1 MSQVSHGF
9 SCSCTAKNRT
19 GNTGDAAT
27 TRGGLPPQS
36 RHTDLPSTPTS
47 LGATSG
53 RHHATDATSRH
64 GSGDLVSARR
74 HGSGDVASTSSTPTA
89 TSSRRQGTTSQGES
103 GSDLVSVSPAADA
116 TSSRCQGIDTTSRR
130 DESGDLVSE
139 KTRHVSGDVASTSSG
154 TPDAT
159 NSRRQAA
166 DTTKSGDLVSARNRV
181 SEQVALIEQRGH
193 DQTAANQEGFGNP
206 EGRSRA
212 RDAGVSVHFAIGNED
227 AELQDDKEK
236 RMKRQAE
243 STDASRKKHSGDAT
257 VQPEYHHRQ
266 QELKPAAAPAVQ
278 SAAPIVSR
286 KEEDD
291 AAGARGKAL
300 SQELQAQ
307 NLGPLRQKI
316 LKTVDDLKGDL
327 SELFSKS
334 PELNPTPRARPPRL
348 PKQQATRA
356 VSSRLPAARARHAA
370 AAGDVHRGSAV
381 KAGPRGLPSRRY
393 RQCRAADSWSHSMS
407 CHHGCCGH
415 HGKPECSSC
424 RGYCCRP
431 RTHEPSAPR
440 NNKPPAAKEKR
451 RPPPRNHCRPVLK
464 GAPFIICSSCFTLVQ
479 VPADFAVATKT
490 VRKLRCGSCSTVL
503 SYSYRDPGRRK
514 KDDQLSTD
522 GGSEMHHTEPDPFA
536 PFVDGFGLSSY
547 STEDEQPLHV
557 SRNSSFGTIDGA
569 RGVGRLHRLMGYGS
583 ATELLR
589 HSPDLYESFSE
600 RTTPDVGHCY
610 DDRKGK
616 GVCVDEDDDHDVDDS
631 DEEDDGVLRR
641 SAARGSG
648 WPLGKGIPAPGA
660 IKIK

>member
-1 MSQVSHGF
+1 MDSL
-9 SCSCTAKNRT
+9 CSCTAKNRT

-27 TRGGLPPQS
+27 TTGSPSRSGLPPQS
-36 RHTDLPSTPTS
+36 RHLDSTDVPSTPTS
-47 LGATSG
+47 LGATTS
-53 RHHATDATSRH
+53 RPHATDATSRH
-64 GSGDLVSARR
+64 GSGDHVSARR
-74 HGSGDVASTSSTPTA
+74 HGSGDVASTSSTPTV
-89 TSSRRQGTTSQGES
+89 TISRHQGNDTRSQGES
-103 GSDLVSVSPAADA
+103 GDLVSARRHDSGDVASTSSTPAADA
-116 TSSRCQGIDTTSRR
+116 RSSRCQGIDTTSRR
-130 DESGDLVSE
+130 ESGDLVSE
-139 KTRHVSGDVASTSSG
+139 TRHVSGDVASTSSS

-159 NSRRQAA
+159 NSRRQGS
-166 DTTKSGDLVSARNRV
+166 DTTKSGDLVSARNR
-181 SEQVALIEQRGH
+181 
-193 DQTAANQEGFGNP
+193 
-206 EGRSRA
+206 RSRA

-243 STDASRKKHSGDAT
+243 STDAARKKHSGDAT

-291 AAGARGKAL
+291 AVGARGKAL
-300 SQELQAQ
+300 SPSRQELQAQ

-356 VSSRLPAARARHAA
+356 VSSRLPATRARHAA

-393 RQCRAADSWSHSMS
+393 RQCRADPWCHSAS

-431 RTHEPSAPR
+431 RTQEPSAPRPPR
-440 NNKPPAAKEKR
+440 NNKPPAANETTRKR

-522 GGSEMHHTEPDPFA
+522 DGSEMHHTEPDPFA

-583 ATELLR
+583 ASELLR

-616 GVCVDEDDDHDVDDS
+616 GVCVDDVDDDS

-641 SAARGSG
+641 SAARGSA
-648 WPLGKGIPAPGA
+648 WPIGKGMPAPGA
-660 IKIK
+660 IRIK